1 MEGEGEVGGQNEG
14 KEGKGEGGEGVR
26 EVESEDQVGEGW
38 GEVFY
43 GLVEFVSKS
52 VLNGYFLSSPPSP
65 PSPLSFSSPFHIR
78 P

>member
-1 MEGEGEVGGQNEG
+1 MEGEGEVGWQNEG

-65 PSPLSFSSPFHIR
+65 LSFSSPFHIR